1 MSVPRTANRTIAAGA
16 VLVAGLV
23 VIAALVIQATL
34 YSAWPAFL
42 PAALLALLLLATRSL
57 RRPAE
62 VLAIYLVLIVNLD
75 FFKIAGSTITAD
87 VILSAL
93 VTWVLLVRMLLAR
106 QPLVRGPVSRL
117 YAIFLAATLVSVAL
131 SVAPLE
137 SFKRWGRDFEYLVL
151 FAFLISG
158 PMTERERRN
167 LTGAIILSAL
177 VPCFVG
183 LLSLV
188 VDMSGVLRLHYLD
201 PQLTHLRVAAHL
213 SHPVTLS
220 LFLLVTA
227 TVTLAHLL
235 SNRRFPRFWLTVV
248 LALQVLVIVLT
259 FARTGWIGFLFAVLT
274 LFWLRGERW
283 LLWVV
288 TPLMVIGLLLV
299 VPSLQQRMES
309 ALVVNREN
317 SLLWRLGLWAH
328 ALTLFPQRPIF
339 GSGPGTFIEYVAY
352 SEGFASHQTWLGLLI
367 ETGVAGLLA
376 FVALIVT
383 LTRALWRRRRAL
395 AQRVDP
401 LVDAAI
407 ASLVGLLVASLTAGA
422 FGLPAVMIYF
432 WALVALALQPV
443 AAASADA

>member
-1 MSVPRTANRTIAAGA
+1 MSVPRTANRALAAGA
-16 VLVAGLV
+16 VLVAGLA

-62 VLAIYLVLIVNLD
+62 VLAIYLVVVVNLD

-87 VILSAL
+87 VIVSAL
-93 VTWVLLVRMLLAR
+93 LTWVLLVRMLLAR
-106 QPLVRGPVSRL
+106 QPLVRGAVSRF
-117 YAIFLAATLVSVAL
+117 YAVFLAATLVSVAL

-151 FAFLISG
+151 FAFLLSE

-167 LTGAIILSAL
+167 LAGAVILSAL

-188 VDMSGVLRLHYLD
+188 VDLSGVLRLHYLD
-201 PQLTHLRVAAHL
+201 PQLTHIRVAAHL

-235 SNRRFPRFWLTVV
+235 SNRRFPRFWLTAA

-259 FARTGWIGFLFAVLT
+259 FARTGWIGFLFAVLA

-288 TPLMVIGLLLV
+288 TPLTVVGLLLV

-317 SLLWRLGLWAH
+317 SLLWRFGLWAH
-328 ALTLFPQRPIF
+328 ALSLFPQRPIF

-352 SEGFASHQTWLGLLI
+352 SEGFAAHQTWLGLLI

-376 FVALIVT
+376 FVAL
-383 LTRALWRRRRAL
+383 TRALWRRRRAPGE
-395 AQRVDP
+395 RVDP

-407 ASLVGLLVASLTAGA
+407 ASLVGLLVASFTAGA

-432 WALVALALQPV
+432 WALAALALQP
-443 AAASADA
+443 AAPASADA